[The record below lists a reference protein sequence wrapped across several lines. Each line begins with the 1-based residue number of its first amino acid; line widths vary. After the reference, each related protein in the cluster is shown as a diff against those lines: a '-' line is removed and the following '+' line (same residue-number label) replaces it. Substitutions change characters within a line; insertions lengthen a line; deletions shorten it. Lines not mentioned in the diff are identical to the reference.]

1 VAPNA
6 TVPTCEYC
14 GERVEDEE
22 ALLSH
27 LAAEHEAEL
36 GPIDRRRVEDRPNP
50 STDGVPTVL
59 YVAVVLVGLLAV
71 LLIALALG
79 ATF

>member
-1 VAPNA
+1 MPV
-6 TVPTCEYC
+6 CEYC
-14 GERVEDEE
+14 GERAEDDE

-27 LAAEHEAEL
+27 LAAEHEGEL
-36 GPIDRRRVEDRPNP
+36 GPIDRRRVEDRPHP
-50 STDGVPTVL
+50 SNGGVPTVL